1 MSFWKKI
8 TSLFDT
14 REIDTVSCIFESEKD
29 ALALVDFEGTLICM
43 NEAGRLFFKND
54 DLYTAVTKR
63 ILIDEDSNKLALAKL
78 QAGLQSTSDIDIEL
92 VMKAE
97 NSDFWEW
104 YSVSVKYLEV
114 GRLWRVK
121 EVTSDHAFHAVSM
134 QEKQDLSNLID
145 SLPVGIY
152 QVNAG
157 NEIQFV
163 NQRLCSWLG
172 FSDTVDLIGK
182 KINDYIV
189 GDVPD
194 LDGSWR
200 GQLEF
205 KTKVAGDF
213 TAFVSHVIYDDNG
226 ETKLQGCVV
235 RDVSEVE
242 EKKHKEQKDE
252 VHIPRLFEE
261 SPVGIAVLDKS
272 NKFTEANG
280 AVLTILEK
288 SRDELIGLKLEE
300 LIANDDWS
308 ELQEKMA
315 KLMLSKTVKINSN
328 IKLKKNSNKSVAVHI
343 TPLIDEDEEGILDIF
358 GFVVYF
364 IDNTQQTKLSEH
376 LAENDKMNTVG
387 KLAGG
392 IAHDVN
398 NQLTAILMATDLL
411 LGVHPMNDPDY
422 EDLNMISQSA
432 KRAGSLVGEL
442 LSFARKKPKI
452 LKYIDVN
459 EILPELV
466 YFIKRS
472 IGSQKFNINIDNG
485 RNIGFIHADRDE
497 FNTILTNLAFNSRD
511 AMPEGGTLTFK
522 TRVVKFQ
529 AGQYIQ
535 NEEVLP
541 GEYIAVDVTDTGCG
555 MDENTIKRIFEPFF
569 TTKTKGEDSGTG
581 MGLSVVFGTIHQWGG
596 YVNVT
601 SVVNKGT
608 TFSLYLPRFTQEYI
622 DRTNVSE
629 QSEDKNKKEK
639 IEGSDFKE
647 IQKKEEKPKVGD
659 QLAFSFLS
667 SEKKKVTIEPDLLG
681 KETILMVDDEDMVRA
696 VHKKAL
702 TAKGY
707 QVIDCF
713 SAEDALEKIASGVKF
728 DLLITDMVMPGL
740 SGAQL
745 ATKLRADG
753 IHTKILMISGFSEE
767 AASGEIKM
775 LKDFY
780 FMSKPF
786 TLKELGEKVKSI
798 LQEEN

>member
-8 TSLFDT
+8 ASLFDT
-14 REIDTVSCIFESEKD
+14 RDIDTVSCVFESEKD
-29 ALALVDFEGTLICM
+29 ALALVDFDGTLICM
-43 NEAGRLFFKND
+43 NEAGRFFYKND
-54 DLYTAVTKR
+54 DMYTAVTKR
-63 ILIDEDSNKLALAKL
+63 VLMDEDSNKLALAKL
-78 QAGLQSTSDIDIEL
+78 QAGLQSTSDVDVEL
-92 VMKAE
+92 VMRAE

-104 YSVSVKYLEV
+104 YSVSVKYLDI

-121 EVTSDHAFHAVSM
+121 EVTSDHAFHAVSI

-145 SLPVGIY
+145 FLPVGIY
-152 QVNAG
+152 QINAG

-163 NQRLCSWLG
+163 NQSLCSWLG
-172 FSDTVDLIGK
+172 FSDSSDLLGR
-182 KINDYIV
+182 KINDYIT
-189 GDVPD
+189 GEVPD
-194 LDGSWR
+194 FDGSWR

-205 KTKVAGDF
+205 KTKQSGIF
-213 TAFVSHVIYDDNG
+213 SAFVSHVIYDDNG
-226 ETKLQGCVV
+226 ETKLEGCVV
-235 RDVSEVE
+235 RDVLELE
-242 EKKHKEQKDE
+242 DKKHKEEKEE

-261 SPVGIAVLDKS
+261 SPVGIAVLDKK
-272 NKFTEANG
+272 NQFTEANS

-288 SRDELIGLKLEE
+288 SREELIGLNLEQ
-300 LIANDDWS
+300 LIAKEDWHD
-308 ELQEKMA
+308 LQDKMA
-315 KLMLSKTVKINSN
+315 KLMLSKTVKIHAN
-328 IKLKKNSNKSVAVHI
+328 IKLKENSNKSVAVHI

-364 IDNTQQTKLSEH
+364 IDNTEQTKLSEH

-411 LGVHPMNDPDY
+411 LGVHPKNDPDY
-422 EDLNMISQSA
+422 EDLNVISQSA
-432 KRAGSLVGEL
+432 KRAGDLVGEL
-442 LSFARKKPKI
+442 LSFARKKPKM

-459 EILPELV
+459 EALPRLV
-466 YFIKRS
+466 HFIKRS
-472 IGSQKFNINIDNG
+472 IGTQKIDIHIDNG
-485 RNIGFIHADRDE
+485 RNIGFIHADDTD
-497 FNTILTNLAFNSRD
+497 FDKILTNLAFNSRD
-511 AMPEGGTLTFK
+511 AMPNGGDLTIR
-522 TRVVKFQ
+522 TRIVKFQ
-529 AGQYIQ
+529 AGQYVR

-541 GEYIAVDVTDTGCG
+541 GEYIAIDVIDTGSG
-555 MDENTIKRIFEPFF
+555 MDEDTMKRIFEPFF
-569 TTKTKGEDSGTG
+569 TTKVKGEDSGTG

-601 SVVNKGT
+601 SVLDKGT
-608 TFSLYLPRFTQEYI
+608 TFTLILPRFVQEDV
-622 DRTNVSE
+622 DRANAIE
-629 QSEDKNKKEK
+629 QSEKKKETA
-639 IEGSDFKE
+639 EDSDFKV

-667 SEKKKVTIEPDLLG
+667 PEKNKVVKMEPDLLG

-713 SAEDALEKIASGVKF
+713 SAEDALEKISSGVKF

-745 ATKLRADG
+745 ATKLRSDG
-753 IHTKILMISGFSEE
+753 IYTKILMISGFSEE

-798 LQEEN
+798 LQEDNQ